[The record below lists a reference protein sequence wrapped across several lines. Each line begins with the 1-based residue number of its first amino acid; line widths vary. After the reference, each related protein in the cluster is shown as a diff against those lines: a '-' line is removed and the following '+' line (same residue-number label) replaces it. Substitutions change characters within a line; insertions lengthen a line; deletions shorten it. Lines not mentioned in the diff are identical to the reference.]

1 LNKTPN
7 EHGINYIPNY
17 SENVLN
23 NILSNAI
30 HQRFLFRRI
39 ITFKWL
45 VEIER
50 QTFHISGNG
59 TGIDLAKNTG
69 QICGMYKT
77 FGTNPESKGIGLFIT
92 KSQIDAVDGSI
103 AVESTPKTGTTF
115 KISIL

>member
-1 LNKTPN
+1 MNKTPN

-103 AVESTPKTGTTF
+103 AVESTLKTGTTF